1 MENKILDESNE
12 VNEKK
17 EEFINKERENKNINL
32 IFS

>member
-17 EEFINKERENKNINL
+17 EELINKERENKNINL